1 MTRAQTP
8 GAEWAPN
15 LCAYRFGRAHKDDV
29 QLLAPLFQCCV
40 VRASTFVKLTRFLA
54 AGEGAG
60 AGGSLSA
67 AMRASLGD
75 DAIAGVLNRA
85 HLSALDRRVGLIALV
100 VRDCLDRRSRDPSR
114 VVIDDGF

>member
-40 VRASTFVKLTRFLA
+40 VRASTFVKLIRFLA

-85 HLSALDRRVGLIALV
+85 HLSALNRRVGLIALV
-100 VRDCLDRRSRDPSR
+100 VRDCIDRRSRDPSR